1 MQNKYQEFMHKDMR
15 SIPGSPFRYRDP
27 HSQILKSNVE
37 RRQIGNGRFNM
48 TFTMKTPSIKD
59 SDIQNLIRRYPSKE
73 KEETDEK
80 IEFNE
85 ND

>member
-1 MQNKYQEFMHKDMR
+1 
-15 SIPGSPFRYRDP
+15 
-27 HSQILKSNVE
+27 
-37 RRQIGNGRFNM
+37 M

>member
-1 MQNKYQEFMHKDMR
+1 
-15 SIPGSPFRYRDP
+15 
-27 HSQILKSNVE
+27 
-37 RRQIGNGRFNM
+37 M

-73 KEETDEK
+73 KEENSDK
-80 IEFNE
+80 IIEVNE